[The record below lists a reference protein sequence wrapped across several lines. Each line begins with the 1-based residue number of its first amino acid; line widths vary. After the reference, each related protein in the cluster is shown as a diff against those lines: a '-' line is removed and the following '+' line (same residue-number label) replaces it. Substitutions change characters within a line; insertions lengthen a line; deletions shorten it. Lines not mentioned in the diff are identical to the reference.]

1 MDMKYAR
8 LQPLLGEHFSSLQ
21 ELRVLLLGVGGVGS
35 FCLDCLYRSGVEN
48 ITIVDYDSFDVTNQ
62 NRQMWSELHINTPKV
77 EALQQHYPN
86 IKTINEK
93 ITPQWVEQF
102 DFSHYDIVLDAID
115 DREAKIALA
124 FKVHKKL
131 ISSFG
136 SAKRLDPTKIEAGSI
151 WQTKGD
157 RFGAKIRYELK
168 KRGFNKKYTVIYS
181 TEEAKCKEQG
191 SFMGVTAAFGLTMC
205 SQTILKILRSSK

>member
-1 MDMKYAR
+1 MDIRFER
-8 LQPLLGEHFSSLQ
+8 LQPLFKEDFEKIQNLKI
-21 ELRVLLLGVGGVGS
+21 LLLGVGGVGG
-35 FCLDCLYRSGVEN
+35 FCLDCLYRSGVRD
-48 ITIVDYDSFDVTNQ
+48 ITIVDFDSFDTTNQ
-62 NRQMWSELHINTPKV
+62 NRQLFSELHLGETKTT
-77 EALQQHYPN
+77 ALAKHYPE
-86 IKTINEK
+86 IKTLHVK
-93 ITPQWVEQF
+93 VDKVWVENF
-102 DFSHYDIVLDAID
+102 DFSAYDLVLDAID

-124 FKVHKKL
+124 FKCHKKL

-136 SAKRLDPTKIEAGSI
+136 SAKRLDPTKIEVGHI

-181 TEEAKCKEQG
+181 TEEARCKENG

-205 SQTILKILRSSK
+205 SVAIQKALRL